1 MKKNT
6 VEIVYDEL
14 TFDEL
19 PADQRELVDRA
30 MAATDNSNAKYSGF
44 HVGAAIRLAD
54 GRVIIGAN
62 QENAA
67 FSLCICAERSAI
79 FAAQANYPDQSINA
93 IAIAARNADGFV
105 PSPVTP
111 CGSCRQVMVEM
122 EDRYKNN
129 MTVLL
134 CGKDK
139 VFRLKSAKDLL
150 PLGFVDDNMR

>member
-14 TFDEL
+14 IFDEL

-54 GRVIIGAN
+54 GRVMIGAN

-139 VFRLKSAKDLL
+139 VFRLKSAKYLL

>member
-6 VEIVYDEL
+6 IEIEYDVL

-19 PADQRELVDRA
+19 PADQRELVDSA
-30 MAATDNSNAKYSGF
+30 MKATDNSNAKYSDF

-54 GRVIIGAN
+54 GRLMIGAN

-79 FAAQANYPDQSINA
+79 FAAQANCPEQSINA
-93 IAIAARNADGFV
+93 IAIAARNADGFIS
-105 PSPVTP
+105 SPVSP

-129 MTVLL
+129 MMVLL
-134 CGKDK
+134 CGKDE
-139 VFRLKSAKDLL
+139 VYRLKSAKDLL

>member
-1 MKKNT
+1 MKKKT
-6 VEIVYDEL
+6 IEIVYDEL

-30 MAATDNSNAKYSGF
+30 MATTDNSNAKYSDF

-54 GRVIIGAN
+54 GRVVIGAN

-79 FAAQANYPDQSINA
+79 FAAQANYPEQSINA
-93 IAIAARNADGFV
+93 IAIAARNADGFIS
-105 PSPVTP
+105 SPVTP

-139 VFRLKSAKDLL
+139 VYRLKSAKDLL

>member
-1 MKKNT
+1 MKKNI

-14 TFDEL
+14 AFDEL

-30 MAATDNSNAKYSGF
+30 LAATDNSNAKYSDF

-54 GRVIIGAN
+54 GRVMIGAN

-79 FAAQANYPDQSINA
+79 FAAQANYPELSINA

-105 PSPVTP
+105 SAPVTP

-129 MTVLL
+129 MMVLL

-139 VFRLKSAKDLL
+139 VYRLKSAKDLL
-150 PLGFVDDNMR
+150 PLGFIDDNMH

>member
-1 MKKNT
+1 MKKKT
-6 VEIVYDEL
+6 IEIVYDEL

-30 MAATDNSNAKYSGF
+30 MAATDNSNAKYSDF

-54 GRVIIGAN
+54 GRVVIGAN

-79 FAAQANYPDQSINA
+79 FAAQANYPEQSINA
-93 IAIAARNADGFV
+93 IAIAARNADGFIS
-105 PSPVTP
+105 SPVTP

-139 VFRLKSAKDLL
+139 VYRLKSAKDLL

>member
-14 TFDEL
+14 TFEEL

-54 GRVIIGAN
+54 GRVMIGAN

-105 PSPVTP
+105 SSPVTP

>member
-54 GRVIIGAN
+54 GRVMIGAN

>member
-1 MKKNT
+1 MKKKT
-6 VEIVYDEL
+6 IEIVYDEL

-30 MAATDNSNAKYSGF
+30 MAATDNSNAKYSDF

-54 GRVIIGAN
+54 GRVVIGAN

-79 FAAQANYPDQSINA
+79 FAAQANYPEQSINA
-93 IAIAARNADGFV
+93 IAIAARNAGGFIS
-105 PSPVTP
+105 SPVTP

-139 VFRLKSAKDLL
+139 VYRLKSAKDLL

>member
-54 GRVIIGAN
+54 GRVMIGAN

-67 FSLCICAERSAI
+67 FSLCICAERSVI

>member
-6 VEIVYDEL
+6 IQIEYDVL
-14 TFDEL
+14 AFDEL
-19 PADQRELVDRA
+19 PADQRELVDNA
-30 MAATDNSNAKYSGF
+30 MKATDNSNAKYSDF

-54 GRVIIGAN
+54 GRLMIGAN

-79 FAAQANYPDQSINA
+79 FAAQANYPEQSINA
-93 IAIAARNADGFV
+93 IAIAARNADGFIS
-105 PSPVTP
+105 SPVSP

-134 CGKDK
+134 CGKDE
-139 VFRLKSAKDLL
+139 VYRLKSAKDLL

>member
-54 GRVIIGAN
+54 GRVMIGAN

-79 FAAQANYPDQSINA
+79 FAAQVHYPDQSINA

>member
-14 TFDEL
+14 IFDEL

-54 GRVIIGAN
+54 GRVMIGAN

>member
-30 MAATDNSNAKYSGF
+30 MAATDNSNAKYSDF

-54 GRVIIGAN
+54 GRVMIGAN

-105 PSPVTP
+105 SSPVTP

-122 EDRYKNN
+122 EDRYRNN

-139 VFRLKSAKDLL
+139 VYRLKSAKDLL

>member
-1 MKKNT
+1 MKKKT
-6 VEIVYDEL
+6 IEIVYDEL

-30 MAATDNSNAKYSGF
+30 MVATDNSNAKYSDF

-54 GRVIIGAN
+54 GRVVIGAN

-79 FAAQANYPDQSINA
+79 FAAQANYPEQSINA
-93 IAIAARNADGFV
+93 IAIAARNADGFIS
-105 PSPVTP
+105 SPVTP

-139 VFRLKSAKDLL
+139 VYRLKSAKDLL

>member
-54 GRVIIGAN
+54 GRVMIGAN

-93 IAIAARNADGFV
+93 IAIAARNSDGFV

>member
-6 VEIVYDEL
+6 LEIVYDEL

-54 GRVIIGAN
+54 GRVMIGAN

-105 PSPVTP
+105 SSPVTP